1 MRISYNLGMKEQF
14 DIDFKNGRITCTMSA
29 WTLLVQG
36 VIDTKDAPG
45 GDVTITFA
53 DIDTSVERFADFLDA
68 VRAGR
73 TEYDWRAPIKYWH
86 KGGDTN
92 GKNTT

>member
-1 MRISYNLGMKEQF
+1 MKEQF
-14 DIDFKNGRITCTMSA
+14 NLDLENGRITCTMSA

-36 VIDTKDAPG
+36 VIDAKDAPG

-68 VRAGR
+68 VRAGN
-73 TEYDWRAPIKYWH
+73 TEYDWRAPIGAWQKD
-86 KGGDTN
+86 GGT
-92 GKNTT
+92 